1 MNYNKNI
8 FTSNELK
15 ILRGVDGNS
24 FQKRLS
30 YNLKTNKFIK
40 IRKWVYAI
48 ADSINFLEDKDVFQI
63 ANSIYTPS
71 YISLETVLTREWINF
86 QYYWDIKLMC
96 PYTKEIQIDTI
107 PDHQLRLD
115 FVRLPKELL
124 TNNIW
129 LVQKDGY
136 VIATKE
142 RAICDTLWRWDGYY
156 FDNLSNVD
164 RDLLLEIAKEYK
176 NYNIKV
182 YETVLS
188 LKSLQDAKKQT

>member
-15 ILRGVDGNS
+15 ILRWIDGNS

-40 IRKWVYAI
+40 IRKWIYAI
-48 ADSINFLEDKDVFQI
+48 AGSINFLEDQDFFQI
-63 ANSIYTPS
+63 ANSVYAPS

-86 QYYWDIKLMC
+86 QYYWDIKLMS
-96 PYTKEIQIDTI
+96 PYTKELQIDTI
-107 PDHQLRLD
+107 PYTQIRLD
-115 FVRLPKELL
+115 FVKLPKELL

-129 LVQKDGY
+129 LIQKDGY
-136 VIATKE
+136 VIASKE
-142 RAICDTLWRWDGYY
+142 RAICDTLWRWEWYY
-156 FDNLSNVD
+156 FDNLSSVD
-164 RDLLLEIAKEYK
+164 RDLLLDIAKEYK

-182 YETVLS
+182 YKTVLS
-188 LKSLQDAKKQT
+188 LKSSQNAKK

>member
-15 ILRGVDGNS
+15 IIRGVDGNS

-40 IRKWVYAI
+40 IRKWIYAI
-48 ADSINFLEDKDVFQI
+48 ADSINFLEDKDMFQI

-86 QYYWDIKLMC
+86 QYYWDIKLMS
-96 PYTKEIQIDTI
+96 PYAKEIQIDTI
-107 PDHQLRLD
+107 PDHQLLLG

-142 RAICDTLWRWDGYY
+142 RAICDTLWRWCDYY
-156 FDNLSNVD
+156 FDSLSHVD
-164 RDLLLEIAKEYK
+164 RDLLLDIAREYK

-188 LKSLQDAKKQT
+188 LKSLQDAKK